1 MDAKVAEMSDV
12 AEINPDLTTA
22 NLDDNAIRAQ
32 AEIVKAKFEAKLSPV
47 DIAIKK
53 NLAEIAIIDSQ
64 IEDLNGKFD
73 PELSDLDRA
82 KINAK
87 IKKFQTKKA
96 QIVEILS
103 NLKIKIAEIK
113 VEQENALNALDN
125 YSPNPKKFAKIGD
138 SESMYRDDSESTIR
152 DDSESMNRDD
162 SESMYDSSD
171 YESESTES
179 ESPLHI
185 MRGWFSWFP
194 WKNKN
199 TDEVSSDLSEE
210 ENSSMKRV
218 IDSDSEFT
226 EGDDEFEVDGEGDT
240 VSAIDEMKHKY
251 YDETTTK
258 EGETTTEEEEDE
270 NYVKKSK
277 QTDEHKQDQK
287 KYKERYVKTKNTKK
301 YDDIDQVETQQQDEE
316 NESEK
321 TEYKEKMQKFKERI
335 MKKKESYEEMNAKE
349 NKEEEPGKYKTNV
362 NELKEET
369 EKIQTNAKETQE
381 ETEKYK
387 MNAKETKEKTEKYNM
402 NAKEMKE
409 EGKYKIKEAEE
420 EYKEEEG
427 EVQSEPFYSDEE
439 EAFYAE
445 SSDLSD
451 EYSSDYLSDST
462 APYPEEQY
470 PYLIGDPFMRY
481 ICWVLILGGLMY
493 CVYSMIPDNMF
504 MPQAATKQTTVT
516 HMQLRTQP
524 AGAAQIQTLGL
535 PYYTTQA
542 RAPTFLS
549 QARRAPAPAALNKS
563 QPIPRNCVVFVMRPG
578 EQEQVQQEQ

>member
-1 MDAKVAEMSDV
+1 MDAKVAEMSD
-12 AEINPDLTTA
+12 AEINPDVTTA
-22 NLDDNAIRAQ
+22 NLDDNAILAQ
-32 AEIVKAKFEAKLSPV
+32 AGIVTAEFDAKRGQV
-47 DIAIKK
+47 DIEIKK
-53 NLAEIAIIDSQ
+53 KLAEIAVIDSQ
-64 IEDLNGKFD
+64 IEDLNGNFN
-73 PELSDLDRA
+73 PQLSDLERA
-82 KINAK
+82 QINTKIAQ
-87 IKKFQTKKA
+87 FQTKKS
-96 QIVEILS
+96 QIVEKMS
-103 NLKIKIAEIK
+103 NLNIKIAEIK
-113 VEQENALNALDN
+113 EEQEKAVDALAN
-125 YSPNPKKFAKIGD
+125 YSSKPKKFAKIGD

-240 VSAIDEMKHKY
+240 VSAIDEMKRKY

-335 MKKKESYEEMNAKE
+335 MKKKESYDEMNVKENKEEAPDKYNKNVNELKDEKDKIQANTKEMKETTEKYKMNAKE
-349 NKEEEPGKYKTNV
+349 NKEEE
-362 NELKEET
+362 
-369 EKIQTNAKETQE
+369 
-381 ETEKYK
+381 KYK
-387 MNAKETKEKTEKYNM
+387 MN
-402 NAKEMKE
+402 
-409 EGKYKIKEAEE
+409 EAEE
-420 EYKEEEG
+420 KEYYKEYDEE
-427 EVQSEPFYSDEE
+427 EVQSEPFYSEE
-439 EAFYAE
+439 EEEGGGEFDAE
-445 SSDLSD
+445 LSDLSD

-470 PYLIGDPFMRY
+470 PYLIGDPFLRY
-481 ICWVLILGGLMY
+481 TCWVLILGGLMY

>member
-53 NLAEIAIIDSQ
+53 NLAEIAVIDSQ

-96 QIVEILS
+96 QIVEKMS

-138 SESMYRDDSESTIR
+138 SESMYRDDSESMI
-152 DDSESMNRDD
+152 RDD

-210 ENSSMKRV
+210 EERSSMKRV

-335 MKKKESYEEMNAKE
+335 MKKKESYKEMKSKE
-349 NKEEEPGKYKTNV
+349 NKEEEPEKYKTDV
-362 NELKEET
+362 NDMKEKS
-369 EKIQTNAKETQE
+369 EKIQTNSKEMTE
-381 ETEKYK
+381 ESEKYK
-387 MNAKETKEKTEKYNM
+387 TNAKENKEDEKNKM
-402 NAKEMKE
+402 
-409 EGKYKIKEAEE
+409 KEAEE
-420 EYKEEEG
+420 EYKEEE
-427 EVQSEPFYSDEE
+427 EAVQSEPFYSDEE
-439 EAFYAE
+439 EEFDAE

-516 HMQLRTQP
+516 HMHLRSTQP

-542 RAPTFLS
+542 RQPTFLS